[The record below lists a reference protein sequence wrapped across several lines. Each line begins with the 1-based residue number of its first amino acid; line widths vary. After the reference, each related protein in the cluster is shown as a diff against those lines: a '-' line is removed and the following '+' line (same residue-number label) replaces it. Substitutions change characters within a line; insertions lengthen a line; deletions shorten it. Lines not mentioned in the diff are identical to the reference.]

1 MSTPTTEQL
10 RARID
15 RGETGEKVDFPDPA
29 AVPLGA
35 DAEAG
40 GHPPTVLERAMD
52 AGRPRPRQ
60 RARALRPAGRGC
72 LRPRLVRQPGGS
84 LVTRKGG
91 A

>member
-52 AGRPRPRQ
+52 AGRPRSRQLARPRSGFVLY
-60 RARALRPAGRGC
+60 ALLVAGAFGLVLFAGLAGRW
-72 LRPRLVRQPGGS
+72 
-84 LVTRKGG
+84 
-91 A
+91 